1 MVSDNINGQRIIK
14 AFSKEDEE
22 LDRFDTVSSD
32 LYEADLKLNNSE
44 ATLFPVLTILLS
56 TLAVVMLTFG
66 GLMVANGEMTVGTLL
81 NFTVYL
87 TMLVGPLDFL
97 SWVSNWWARCV
108 DSAQRV
114 FEIVDAKPEIVE
126 KEHPIEI
133 GEVRGDIEISKLEF
147 EYEPAQ
153 LL

>member
-56 TLAVVMLTFG
+56 MLAVVMLTFG

-87 TMLVGPLDFL
+87 TMLVGPLDFSL
-97 SWVSNWWARCV
+97 VGVQLVGALCRLGSARV
-108 DSAQRV
+108 
-114 FEIVDAKPEIVE
+114 
-126 KEHPIEI
+126 
-133 GEVRGDIEISKLEF
+133 
-147 EYEPAQ
+147 
-153 LL
+153 

>member
-56 TLAVVMLTFG
+56 MLAVVMLTFG

-126 KEHPIEI
+126 KST
-133 GEVRGDIEISKLEF
+133 R
-147 EYEPAQ
+147 
-153 LL
+153 